1 MTEREAL
8 RQMFDARPAFA
19 RQLRELVV
27 AGKIKVGF
35 PDSELREVVVC
46 IGRTTNIDGSR
57 QERCGCGAVGW
68 IAPSTQQMVARRA
81 VRFICMDCFFKL
93 TAPGGRPQ

>member
-8 RQMFDARPAFA
+8 RQMFDASPALA

-35 PDSELREVVVC
+35 PDSELGDVVVC
-46 IGRTTNIDGSR
+46 IGRTTNIDGS
-57 QERCGCGAVGW
+57 QQVRCGCGALGW
-68 IAPSTQQMVARRA
+68 ITPSTQRMVARRG
-81 VRFICMDCFFKL
+81 VRFICMDCFPKL
-93 TAPGGRPQ
+93 ITTGGRPQ